1 MAITAD
7 YVRQVATATSG
18 DSGISSRPYPQLTS
32 GLCWRS
38 PETTKGFDDTRHVLP
53 LIVSVGKPI

>member
-18 DSGISSRPYPQLTS
+18 DSGISSQPSPKLTS

-38 PETTKGFDDTRHVLP
+38 PETTKGQTRRSYVAMGP
-53 LIVSVGKPI
+53 LASSIG